1 MKSYAKLVEKYLNLI
16 EQENIKKS
24 FTTEEAKKIGDKIGV
39 DWNKIELEQ
48 FRKGCDIEL
57 EHGTIDPQTNVTND
71 DPIMT
76 GKIALAHLKERVDYY
91 ILLDKYVE
99 NEEVKG

>member
-1 MKSYAKLVEKYLNLI
+1 MKTNFKLVEKYLNLI

-24 FTTEEAKKIGDKIGV
+24 FTSEEAKKIGDEIGV
-39 DWNKIELEQ
+39 DWNKIKLEQ
-48 FRKGCDIEL
+48 FRRGCDVEL
-57 EHGTIDPQTNVTND
+57 EHGNVDPQTNVTNN

-76 GKIALAHLKERVDYY
+76 GKIALAHLKERSDYY

-99 NEEVKG
+99 NENVKE